1 MEQEYPTTPF
11 GGRTMSLAMVASQ
24 ITARECPEGRPAH
37 KWKLFRSITEC
48 KDALG
53 VSDRALAVLN
63 ALLTCLPDT
72 VMTAGPDLT
81 VFPSN
86 AQLSLRTNGMP
97 ETTLRRHLAA
107 LVDAQLIIRRDSP
120 NGKRYA
126 RRGQGGGIEQAY
138 GFDVTPILA
147 RAEEFENLAA
157 EIRQERRVAALARE
171 RVSILRRDIAKMIA
185 FGLEEG
191 IQADWQAF
199 HAAFLRLSGRL
210 PRFVTGATLEP
221 LAAQLYALAV
231 EIGKVLESHVS
242 AQNADG
248 NDSHSGAHYQNSN
261 TDPLNEL
268 EPGFSRSPGAKSE
281 PNPQP
286 SRSPPKGF
294 PLGMIL
300 RACPDIAM
308 YNRHGISSWQ
318 DLVATAGTV
327 RSALGISP
335 SAWDEALKAMG
346 DADAA
351 VTIAAIL
358 QRAEEIKSPG
368 GYLRGLTA
376 KAAAGQ
382 FSTGPMIMA
391 LMRRQ
396 TPKPNAVAS

>member
-1 MEQEYPTTPF
+1 
-11 GGRTMSLAMVASQ
+11 MSLAMVASQ
-24 ITARECPEGRPAH
+24 ITARGCPEDRPAH

-97 ETTLRRHLAA
+97 ETTLRRHLAV
-107 LVDAQLIIRRDSP
+107 LVNAQLIIRRDSP

-126 RRGQGGGIEQAY
+126 RRGEGGSIEQAY

-191 IQADWQAF
+191 IQTDWQAF
-199 HAAFLRLSGRL
+199 DAAFLRLSGRL

-221 LAAQLYALAV
+221 LVAELYALAV

-242 AQNADG
+242 AQNPDG

-281 PNPQP
+281 PDPQP
-286 SRSPPKGF
+286 PRLPSRGF

-327 RSALGISP
+327 RGALGISP
-335 SAWDEALKAMG
+335 SAWDEAKEAMG
-346 DADAA
+346 EADAA